1 MIVFRRSDDKI
12 TTKQAA
18 VFLTNTVLGAGI
30 LTLPRGVTEKVK
42 TPDAWLSVLIGG
54 CIVIFVVWIMV
65 KLSQQFPGNTVYQYS
80 RKIVGAIPGGFL
92 SVLLIIYFIIIA
104 GFEIR
109 VLAEVT
115 MFFLLEGTPIWAIVI
130 PFIWVGSYLVFGGIN
145 PIARLYQIVLPI
157 SLFFLLLCFVFSLRI
172 FEIDHLRPVLS
183 DGILPVIKGLKSTIL
198 VFTGCEVVMTLVAFL
213 QHPEK
218 AFKAMVV
225 GISIPL
231 VLYFLTVVMV
241 IGGLSMDSTVTSTWP
256 TINLMRSFEIPGF
269 LFERLEFPLLV
280 IWMMQMFCNFCS
292 FFFNASL
299 GVSQVFGLKYRY
311 AIFGLIPVIFI
322 STMTPVRMMEV
333 FSLGDAIGYMGI
345 ILFFLVPV
353 LLSIVFMIRK
363 KGMKQNV

>member
-1 MIVFRRSDDKI
+1 MFRNSDDKI

-30 LTLPRGVTEKVK
+30 LTLPRGVTEQVQ

-54 CIVIFVVWIMV
+54 GIVIFVIWVMV
-65 KLSQQFPGNTVYQYS
+65 KLSQKFPGNTIYQYS
-80 RKIVGAIPGGFL
+80 RRIVGTVPGGFL

-115 MFFLLEGTPIWAIVI
+115 VFFLLEGTPIWAIVI

-145 PIARLYQIVLPI
+145 SIARLYQIVLPI

-172 FEIDHLRPVLS
+172 FQIDHLRPVLS
-183 DGILPVIKGLKSTIL
+183 DGIFPVIKGLKSTIL
-198 VFTGCEVVMTLVAFL
+198 VFAGCEVVMTLVAFM
-213 QHPEK
+213 QQPEK
-218 AFKAMVV
+218 AFKAMAA

-241 IGGLSMDSTVTSTWP
+241 IGGLSVDSTVTSTWP

-280 IWMMQMFCNFCS
+280 IWVMQMFCNFCS

-299 GVSQVFGLKYRY
+299 GLSQVFGLKYRY
-311 AIFGLIPVIFI
+311 AIFGLIPLIFI
-322 STMTPVRMMEV
+322 STMTPIRMMEV

-345 ILFFLVPV
+345 ILFLMIPV
-353 LLSIVFMIRK
+353 FLSIVLMIRK
-363 KGMKQNV
+363 KGLKQNV

>member
-1 MIVFRRSDDKI
+1 MFRRSDDKI

-30 LTLPRGVTEKVK
+30 LTLPRGVTEQVQ

-54 CIVIFVVWIMV
+54 GIVILVIWVMV
-65 KLSQQFPGNTVYQYS
+65 KLSQQFPRNTIYQYS
-80 RKIVGAIPGGFL
+80 RRIVGTVPGGFL

-115 MFFLLEGTPIWAIVI
+115 VFFLLEGTPMWAIVI

-145 PIARLYQIVLPI
+145 SIARLYQIILPI

-172 FEIDHLRPVLS
+172 FQIDHLRPVLS

-198 VFTGCEVVMTLVAFL
+198 VFSGCEVVMTLVAFM
-213 QHPEK
+213 QQPEK
-218 AFKAMVV
+218 AFKAMAA
-225 GISIPL
+225 GIGIPL
-231 VLYFLTVVMV
+231 ILYFLTVFMV
-241 IGGLSMDSTVTSTWP
+241 IGGLSVDSTVTSTWP

-280 IWMMQMFCNFCS
+280 IWVMQMFCNFCS

-299 GVSQVFGLKYRY
+299 GISQVFGVKYRY
-311 AIFGLIPVIFI
+311 AIFGLIPLIFI
-322 STMTPVRMMEV
+322 STMTPIRMMEV

-345 ILFFLVPV
+345 LLFLMIPV
-353 LLSIVFMIRK
+353 FLSIVLMIRR

>member
-1 MIVFRRSDDKI
+1 MFRRSDDKI

-30 LTLPRGVTEKVK
+30 LTLPRGVTEQVQ

-54 CIVIFVVWIMV
+54 GIVILVIWVMV
-65 KLSQQFPGNTVYQYS
+65 KLSQQFPGNTIYQYS
-80 RKIVGAIPGGFL
+80 RRIVGTVPGGFL

-115 MFFLLEGTPIWAIVI
+115 IFFLLEGTPIWAIVI
-130 PFIWVGSYLVFGGIN
+130 PFIWIGSYLIFGGIN
-145 PIARLYQIVLPI
+145 SIARLYQIVLPI

-172 FEIDHLRPVLS
+172 FQIDHLRPVLS
-183 DGILPVIKGLKSTIL
+183 DGIFPVIKGLKSTIL
-198 VFTGCEVVMTLVAFL
+198 VFAGCEVVMTLVAFM

-218 AFKAMVV
+218 AFKAMAA
-225 GISIPL
+225 GICIPL
-231 VLYFLTVVMV
+231 VLYFLTVFMV
-241 IGGLSMDSTVTSTWP
+241 IGGLSVDSTVTSTWP

-280 IWMMQMFCNFCS
+280 IWVMQMFCNFCS

-299 GVSQVFGLKYRY
+299 GISQVFGVKYRY
-311 AIFGLIPVIFI
+311 AIFGLIPLIFI
-322 STMTPVRMMEV
+322 STMTPIRMMEV

-345 ILFFLVPV
+345 LLFLMIPV
-353 LLSIVFMIRK
+353 FLSIVLMIRR

>member
-1 MIVFRRSDDKI
+1 MFRRSDDKI

-30 LTLPRGVTEKVK
+30 LTLPRGVTEQVQ

-54 CIVIFVVWIMV
+54 GIVILVIWVMV
-65 KLSQQFPGNTVYQYS
+65 KLSQQFPGNTIYQYS
-80 RKIVGAIPGGFL
+80 RRIVGTVPGGFL

-115 MFFLLEGTPIWAIVI
+115 IFFLLEGTPIWAIVI
-130 PFIWVGSYLVFGGIN
+130 PFIWIGSYLIFGGIN
-145 PIARLYQIVLPI
+145 SIARLYQIVLPI

-172 FEIDHLRPVLS
+172 FQIDHLRPVLS
-183 DGILPVIKGLKSTIL
+183 DGIFPVIKGLKSTIL
-198 VFTGCEVVMTLVAFL
+198 VFAGCEVVMTLVAFM

-218 AFKAMVV
+218 AFKAMAT

-231 VLYFLTVVMV
+231 VLYFLTVFMV
-241 IGGLSMDSTVTSTWP
+241 IGGLSVDSTVTSTWP

-280 IWMMQMFCNFCS
+280 IWVMQMFCNFCS

-299 GVSQVFGLKYRY
+299 GISQVFGVKYRY
-311 AIFGLIPVIFI
+311 AIFGLIPLIFI
-322 STMTPVRMMEV
+322 STMTPIRMMEV
-333 FSLGDAIGYMGI
+333 FRLGDAIGYMGI
-345 ILFFLVPV
+345 ILFLMIPV
-353 LLSIVFMIRK
+353 FLSIVLMIRR

>member
-1 MIVFRRSDDKI
+1 MFRRSDDKI
-12 TTKQAA
+12 TTKQTA

-30 LTLPRGVTEKVK
+30 LTLPRGVTEQVQ

-54 CIVIFVVWIMV
+54 AIVILVIWVMV
-65 KLSQQFPGNTVYQYS
+65 KLSQQFPGNTIYQYS
-80 RKIVGAIPGGFL
+80 RRIVGTVPGGFL

-145 PIARLYQIVLPI
+145 SIARLYQIILPI

-172 FEIDHLRPVLS
+172 FQIDHLRPVLS

-198 VFTGCEVVMTLVAFL
+198 VFSGCEVVMTLVAFM

-218 AFKAMVV
+218 AFKAMAV
-225 GISIPL
+225 GIGIPL

-241 IGGLSMDSTVTSTWP
+241 IGGLSVDSTVTSTWP

-280 IWMMQMFCNFCS
+280 IWVMQMFCNFCS

-311 AIFGLIPVIFI
+311 AIFGLIPLIFI

-345 ILFFLVPV
+345 ILFLLIPV
-353 LLSIVFMIRK
+353 FLSIVFMIRK

>member
-1 MIVFRRSDDKI
+1 MFRRSDDKI
-12 TTKQAA
+12 TTKQGA

-30 LTLPRGVTEKVK
+30 LTLPRGVTEQVQ

-54 CIVIFVVWIMV
+54 AIVIFVVWIMV
-65 KLSQQFPGNTVYQYS
+65 KLSQQFPRNTMYQYS
-80 RKIVGAIPGGFL
+80 KRIVGTVPGGFL

-145 PIARLYQIVLPI
+145 SIARLYQIVLPI
-157 SLFFLLLCFVFSLRI
+157 SLFFLLFCFLFSLRI
-172 FEIDHLRPVLS
+172 FQIDHLRPVLS

-198 VFTGCEVVMTLVAFL
+198 VFSGCEVVMTLVAFM

-218 AFKAMVV
+218 AFKAMAV

-241 IGGLSMDSTVTSTWP
+241 IGGLSVDSTVTSTWP

-280 IWMMQMFCNFCS
+280 IWVMQMFCNFCS

-311 AIFGLIPVIFI
+311 AIFGLIPFIFI
-322 STMTPVRMMEV
+322 STMTPVRMTEV
-333 FSLGDAIGYMGI
+333 FRLGDEIGYMGI
-345 ILFFLVPV
+345 VLFFLIPV

>member
-1 MIVFRRSDDKI
+1 MFTRSDDKI

-30 LTLPRGVTEKVK
+30 LTLPRGVTKTVQ
-42 TPDAWLSVLIGG
+42 TPDGWLSVLIGG
-54 CIVIFVVWIMV
+54 CIVILVVLVMV
-65 KLSQQFPGNTVYQYS
+65 KLSQQFPENTVYQYS
-80 RKIVGAIPGGFL
+80 RRIVGTIPGGCL
-92 SVLLIIYFIIIA
+92 SMLLIIYFLIIA

-115 MFFLLEGTPIWAIVI
+115 LFYLLEGTPIWAIVI
-130 PFIWVGSYLVFGGIN
+130 PFIWTGCYLVFGGIN

-157 SLFFLLLCFVFSLRI
+157 SLFFLLLCFVLSLRI

-183 DGILPVIKGLKSTIL
+183 NGILPVIKGLKSTVL
-198 VFTGCEVVMTLVAFL
+198 VFTGCEVIMTLVAFL

-218 AFKAMVV
+218 AAKAMVA
-225 GISIPL
+225 GISIPWI
-231 VLYFLTVVMV
+231 LYFLTVFMV
-241 IGGLSMDSTVTSTWP
+241 VGGLSVDSTVTSTWP
-256 TINLMRSFEIPGF
+256 TINLIRTFELPGF

-299 GVSQVFGLKYRY
+299 GISQVFGLKYRY
-311 AIFGLIPVIFI
+311 AVFGLIPVIFI
-322 STMTPVRMMEV
+322 STMTPIRMTEV

-363 KGMKQNV
+363 KGLKQNV

>member
-1 MIVFRRSDDKI
+1 MFRHSDDKI

-30 LTLPRGVTEKVK
+30 LTLPRGVTEQVQ

-54 CIVIFVVWIMV
+54 GIVILVIWVMV
-65 KLSQQFPGNTVYQYS
+65 KLSQKFPGNTIYQYS
-80 RKIVGAIPGGFL
+80 RRIVGTVPGGFL

-115 MFFLLEGTPIWAIVI
+115 VFFLLEGTPIWAIVI

-145 PIARLYQIVLPI
+145 SIARLYQIVLPI

-172 FEIDHLRPVLS
+172 FQIDHLRPVLS
-183 DGILPVIKGLKSTIL
+183 DGIFPVIKGLKSTIL
-198 VFTGCEVVMTLVAFL
+198 VFAGCEVVMTLVAFM
-213 QHPEK
+213 QQPEK
-218 AFKAMVV
+218 AFKAMAV

-231 VLYFLTVVMV
+231 ILYFLTVFMV
-241 IGGLSMDSTVTSTWP
+241 IGGLSVDSTVTSTWP

-280 IWMMQMFCNFCS
+280 IWVMQMFCNFCS

-311 AIFGLIPVIFI
+311 AIFGLIPLIFI
-322 STMTPVRMMEV
+322 STMTPIRMMEV

-345 ILFFLVPV
+345 ILFLMIPV
-353 LLSIVFMIRK
+353 FLSIVFMIRK
-363 KGMKQNV
+363 KGLKQNV

>member
-1 MIVFRRSDDKI
+1 MFRHSDDKI

-30 LTLPRGVTEKVK
+30 LTLPRGVTEQVQ

-54 CIVIFVVWIMV
+54 GIVILVIWVMV
-65 KLSQQFPGNTVYQYS
+65 KLSQKFPGNTIYQYS
-80 RKIVGAIPGGFL
+80 RRIVGTVPGGFL

-115 MFFLLEGTPIWAIVI
+115 VFFLLEGTPIWAIVI

-145 PIARLYQIVLPI
+145 SIARLYQIVLPI

-172 FEIDHLRPVLS
+172 FQIDHLRPVLS
-183 DGILPVIKGLKSTIL
+183 DGIFPVIKGLKSTIL
-198 VFTGCEVVMTLVAFL
+198 VFAGCEVVMTLVAFM
-213 QHPEK
+213 QQPEK
-218 AFKAMVV
+218 AFKAMAV

-231 VLYFLTVVMV
+231 ILYFLTVFMV
-241 IGGLSMDSTVTSTWP
+241 IGGLSVDSTVTSTWP

-280 IWMMQMFCNFCS
+280 IWVMQMFCNFCS

-311 AIFGLIPVIFI
+311 AIFGLIPLIFI
-322 STMTPVRMMEV
+322 STMTPIRMMEV
-333 FSLGDAIGYMGI
+333 LSLGDAIGYMGI
-345 ILFFLVPV
+345 ILFLMIPV
-353 LLSIVFMIRK
+353 FLSIVFMIRK
-363 KGMKQNV
+363 KGLKQNV

>member
-1 MIVFRRSDDKI
+1 MVFTRSDDKI

-30 LTLPRGVTEKVK
+30 LTLPRNVTEKVQ
-42 TPDAWLSVLIGG
+42 TPDGWLSVLIGG
-54 CIVIFVVWIMV
+54 CIVILVVWLMV

-80 RKIVGAIPGGFL
+80 RKIVGIIPGGFL
-92 SVLLIIYFIIIA
+92 SVLLIIYFLIIA
-104 GFEIR
+104 GLEIR
-109 VLAEVT
+109 VFAEVT
-115 MFFLLEGTPIWAIVI
+115 MFYLLEGTPIWAIVI
-130 PFIWVGSYLVFGGIN
+130 PFIWVGGYLVFGGIN

-157 SLFFLLLCFVFSLRI
+157 SLFFLLFCFVFSLRI

-183 DGILPVIKGLKSTIL
+183 DGILPIIKGLKSTIL
-198 VFTGCEVVMTLVAFL
+198 VYAGCEVVMTLVAFL

-225 GISIPL
+225 GISIPW

-241 IGGLSMDSTVTSTWP
+241 IGGLSTDSTVTSTWP
-256 TINLMRSFEIPGF
+256 TINLIRSFEIPGF

-299 GVSQVFGLKYRY
+299 GISQVFGLKYRY
-311 AIFGLIPVIFI
+311 AIFGLIPIIFI
-322 STMTPVRMMEV
+322 STMTPLSMMDV
-333 FSLGDAIGYMGI
+333 FSLSGAVEYMGI

-353 LLSIVFMIRK
+353 LLSIVFVIRK